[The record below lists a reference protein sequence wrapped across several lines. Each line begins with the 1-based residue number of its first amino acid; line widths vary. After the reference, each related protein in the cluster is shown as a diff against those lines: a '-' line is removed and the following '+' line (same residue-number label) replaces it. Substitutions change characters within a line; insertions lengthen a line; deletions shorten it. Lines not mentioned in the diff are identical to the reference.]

1 VTVVD
6 LAAVDGQEN
15 FNGSGG
21 GEEMAFE
28 QQSIRVLRL
37 VPTIPVPRDVEDV
50 QNEVMGT
57 VDFIDTRV
65 NLLLFDCKLFLLR
78 DLGEAYIQIP
88 DLRVLLRYYL
98 EPGFVGEIDFHDLL
112 SQMDT
117 AVCKHLGLLAAANET
132 DGAAL
137 YNFIDS
143 PRWEA
148 WIGASRPIPSELE
161 AVKAFMGGA
170 SS

>member
-1 VTVVD
+1 MA
-6 LAAVDGQEN
+6 LEN
-15 FNGSGG
+15 Q
-21 GEEMAFE
+21 A
-28 QQSIRVLRL
+28 IRVLRL

-50 QNEVMGT
+50 QNEVMAT

-88 DLRVLLRYYL
+88 DLRALLRYYL
-98 EPGFVGEIDFHDLL
+98 EPGFSGDIDFHDLL

-117 AVCKHLGLLAAANET
+117 AVCKYLGLPDKAHKNAGEV
-132 DGAAL
+132 L
-137 YNFIDS
+137 YDFIDS
-143 PRWEA
+143 PGWEE
-148 WIGASRPIPSELE
+148 WIGASRSIPSELE